1 MDRRPVAVVL
11 ALVVALAVG
20 PAPASAHTNH
30 ASIDSQ
36 VTADGTVL
44 VESAFIS
51 TAGFVVVH
59 AVDEAG
65 EPGEPLAAQYVPRRS
80 GFRTALSLQ
89 VDPAELAGDGARE
102 VWVVVHQDAN
112 GNGEFDPGTDNALSF
127 FGELAGERATVATGP
142 APAYVVAERFEP
154 PVADGSVSVL
164 AAALPEDG
172 YLVVRSAVDGEP
184 GPVVGHVALAAG
196 EHADVTVPLDRPV
209 AGSDGTARLY
219 AQLYTDDGDGSF
231 DPGSDSRVRA
241 GDEPVD
247 TRFTVRTT
255 ATGTRTASGTGTGTA
270 DGGAATTET
279 AIVNTPTPTTAT
291 TTAPAADTGSTTGG
305 QPGLTPLVAVA
316 ALVATGLLAARVAR
330 DR

>member
-1 MDRRPVAVVL
+1 
-11 ALVVALAVG
+11 VVALAVG

-44 VESAFIS
+44 VESAFLS

-102 VWVVVHQDAN
+102 VWVVVHQDADN
-112 GNGEFDPGTDNALSF
+112 DGEFDPGTDNALSL

-142 APAYVVAERFEP
+142 APAYVAAERFEP

-164 AAALPEDG
+164 AAALPADG
-172 YLVVRSAVDGEP
+172 HLVVRSTADGEP
-184 GPVVGHVALAAG
+184 GPVVGHVALGAG
-196 EHADVTVPLDRPV
+196 EHANVTVPLDRPV
-209 AGSDGTARLY
+209 AGPEGTARLY
-219 AQLYTDDGDGSF
+219 AQLYTDDGDGRF
-231 DPGSDSRVRA
+231 DPESDTRVRA
-241 GDEPVD
+241 GGEPVD
-247 TRFTVRTT
+247 TRFTVRT
-255 ATGTRTASGTGTGTA
+255 AVNATRTATGTGTA
-270 DGGAATTET
+270 TGSTDET
-279 AIVNTPTPTTAT
+279 AIVNTPTPTTTT